1 MTKPELSPLEQRDPK
16 VSKKL
21 SALRGLIPFLLP
33 YKLWMFAA
41 LLALIFTASL
51 SLILPLAV
59 RRVVDNFALS
69 DEKLLDHYFAA
80 ALGIAALLGLGA
92 AMRYLLVTRLGERV
106 VTDIRKA
113 IFDRVI
119 AMSPV
124 FYEKLMTG
132 EVISRI
138 NTDTTLV
145 LQILGSSVSL
155 ALRNTLLFVG
165 GIFLMLFTSAKLT
178 GLVLL
183 IVPTVLIPILTIG
196 RKVRKLSKLNQ
207 KWIAKSSAKASE
219 ALMAVQTIQAFTH
232 EADTKSGFRDIAEQ
246 TYFTASKRISA
257 RALLTIIVIFFVF
270 SGIVGVIWVG
280 ANDVRLGV
288 LTSGTLVQF
297 VIYAVLVGGSVAT
310 LSEVWGELQ
319 LAAGATERLVELL
332 HVEDSLKDPT
342 NPKNLPLV
350 VKGYIKFNNV
360 CFRYPSRRDASA
372 LQNVSFEILPGQTIA
387 LVGASGAGKTT
398 IIQMLL
404 RFYDPE
410 KGTVNID
417 GIDLKQMRRREF
429 RSSIALVPQD
439 PMIFATSVMEN
450 IRFGRPSATEGEV
463 VSAAKAASAHS
474 FICNLPDEYE
484 SFVGE
489 RGIMLSGGQKQR
501 IAIARAILR
510 NAPVLLLDEA
520 TSALDSENEQAV
532 QNAFDTLSKDRTTI
546 IIAHRLATVKKAD
559 AIFVMDQGKIIA
571 RGTHENL
578 LMQGGLYARL
588 AKLQFSGEPVSNL
601 ELS

>member
-1 MTKPELSPLEQRDPK
+1 MTKPELSTLEQREPE

-21 SALRGLIPFLLP
+21 SALRGLLPFLFP
-33 YKLWMFAA
+33 YRLWMFGAV
-41 LLALIFTASL
+41 LALVLTASL
-51 SLILPLAV
+51 SLILPIAV
-59 RRVVDNFALS
+59 RRVIDNFALS
-69 DEKLLDHYFAA
+69 DAELLDQYFTA
-80 ALGIAALLGLGA
+80 ALGIAALLAIGA
-92 AMRYLLVTRLGERV
+92 ATRYLLVTRLGERV
-106 VTDIRKA
+106 VADIRKA

-119 AMSPV
+119 SMSPV
-124 FYEKLMTG
+124 FYETLMTG

-145 LQILGSSVSL
+145 LQIVGSSVSL
-155 ALRNTLLFVG
+155 ALRNILLFVG
-165 GIFLMLFTSAKLT
+165 GILLMLLTSAKLT

-183 IVPTVLIPILTIG
+183 IVPIVLIPILTIG

-207 KWIAKSSAKASE
+207 KWIAESSAKASE
-219 ALMAVQTIQAFTH
+219 SLNAVQTIQAFTH
-232 EADTKSGFRDIAEQ
+232 ELATNGGFRDIAEQ
-246 TYFTASKRISA
+246 TYSTAVKRINA

-270 SGIVGVIWVG
+270 SGIVGVLWVG
-280 ANDVRLGV
+280 AHDVRSGE

-297 VIYAVLVGGSVAT
+297 VIYAILVGGSVAT

-332 HVEDSLKDPT
+332 QAEDSLKDPEI
-342 NPKNLPLV
+342 PKNLPPV
-350 VKGYIKFNNV
+350 VTGLIKFDHV
-360 CFRYPSRRDASA
+360 CFRYPSRRESLA
-372 LQNVSFEILPGQTIA
+372 LQNVSFEVLPGQTIA
-387 LVGASGAGKTT
+387 MVGASGAGKTT

-404 RFYDPE
+404 RFYDPDT
-410 KGTVNID
+410 GTVTID
-417 GIDLKQMRRREF
+417 GVDLKEMKRREF

-450 IRFGRPSATEGEV
+450 IKFGRPSATGEEV

-474 FICNLPDEYE
+474 FICNLPDGYA

-532 QNAFDTLSKDRTTI
+532 QNAFDALSKDRTTI

-559 AIFVMDQGKIIA
+559 TIFVLDEGKIIA
-571 RGTHENL
+571 QDTHENL
-578 LMQGGLYARL
+578 LAQGGLYARL
-588 AKLQFSGEPVSNL
+588 AQLQFTGES
-601 ELS
+601 LS